1 MTEIDPAVLLSKEF
15 GEASVRLA
23 ELREKQQ
30 KITEDFHKVYSAFN
44 EQIALLESEAKE
56 IWASLT
62 EPSDEVEAQST
73 QVEEKEEVAEE
84 E

>member
-15 GEASVRLA
+15 GEASARLT

-30 KITEDFHKVYSAFN
+30 KITEDFHKVYNAFN

-62 EPSDEVEAQST
+62 EPSPEVEAQST
-73 QVEEKEEVAEE
+73 EEKEEVAEE